1 MTFDMSAVLAGI
13 ERTMT
18 VRPTLAVLAV
28 VARGDHV
35 LLVRRANPPDQG
47 RWGFPGGRVEPGEP
61 YREAALREL
70 DEETGI
76 AADTPELITVLDF
89 IEHDGAGALA
99 HHFAMIAVRCRWIAG
114 EGLAADDALEA
125 RWFDLAEIATL
136 GSTASVKVEYLARI
150 ALAR

>member
-1 MTFDMSAVLAGI
+1 MTI
-13 ERTMT
+13 
-18 VRPTLAVLAV
+18 RPTLAVLAV
-28 VARGDHV
+28 VARGDQV

-70 DEETGI
+70 EEETGI
-76 AADTPELITVLDF
+76 AADAPELITVLDF
-89 IEHDGAGALA
+89 IEHDGEGALA

-125 RWFDLAEIATL
+125 RWFGLAEIATL
-136 GSTASVKVEYLARI
+136 GTKASAKVEFLAKIVLKPRE
-150 ALAR
+150 